1 MKWGWYLS
9 ALLYELSYSKLM
21 HDIDG
26 YTIGFLAQA
35 EKLKDSRILD
45 VGAGTGNID
54 FKLLEAGASEIV
66 AVENNAAMVHRIKSK
81 TASRPNY
88 NGKIKVIEEDMY
100 SGVIGNTGN
109 CKKFDVELFR
119 RCLYG
124 SEEKV
129 AGVLREGFEQL
140 NDNGIIFI
148 VHPEADKKKY
158 FDNGF
163 GGTAW
168 SHVLKWHISNIGSKT
183 AIEYHRYNVDKLE
196 GICKE
201 ACPGSKVQVYTPI
214 RPAYNILSVTKC

>member
-35 EKLKDSRILD
+35 EKLKNSRILD

-66 AVENNAAMVHRIKSK
+66 AIENNPAMVHKIKSK
-81 TASRPNY
+81 TALNPDYSER
-88 NGKIKVIEEDMY
+88 IKVIEKDMY
-100 SGVIGNTGN
+100 SGVIENIGN

-119 RCLYG
+119 RCLYS

-129 AGVLREGFEQL
+129 VEVLKEGFKQL
-140 NDNGIIFI
+140 NDNGIMFI
-148 VHPEADKKKY
+148 VHPEANKRKY

-163 GGTAW
+163 GGVAL
-168 SHVLKWHISNIGSKT
+168 SHVLKWYISNIGSKT
-183 AIEYHRYNVDKLE
+183 AIEYNRYNVDKLE
-196 GICKE
+196 KMCKE
-201 ACPGSKVQVYTPI
+201 ACPGSKVQAYTPI
-214 RPAYNILSVTKC
+214 RPAYNILSITKC